1 MNICLSPLTNT
12 SVGSFRWALAPG
24 LRDVLLGPDGLRL
37 PEWLRDGLA
46 RVIKQGPHR
55 VVYRVDLPDLS
66 FYLKHNLVPD
76 GKAVFRQLV
85 RVSKART
92 EYQSA
97 LVVAARGI
105 PTIQPLALGEQQCWW
120 GTGESYLI
128 TRAIE
133 DTQPL
138 NHFLAGTLPSLPP
151 TRRTRVRQRLSAELG
166 TLVARIHDA
175 GILHNDLHSANL
187 LVRLSDDDRVSL
199 FVIDLNSLRVGPSL
213 DWDTSRKNLIMLNSW
228 FVPRVSRADRYRF
241 WKAYFLARKMGS
253 WRNGPYAERAHVRL
267 ARDIEEGTWAFNLAF
282 WRHRD
287 RRCLKINRYYRK
299 VRGPGVFGHAVSELD
314 PEGLARLVRDPDRLL
329 AQPGVKLLKDS
340 PSGTV
345 AELQMRVNG
354 QLRTVIY
361 KRFRVNRWTDPLA
374 ALVRL
379 TPALRSWVHGQGFR
393 ERGLPTARPL
403 AVLHHRRL
411 GLLREGYLITE
422 KVEHAEE
429 LQRFVARLQEL
440 PEAERRAL
448 MGQQI
453 DRVARVIRELH
464 LRQLSHRDL
473 KAANILVRR
482 WDAPPTEPEPP
493 NPHALLNLLHMPESP
508 VWLIDL
514 VGVELFRT
522 LSRARKVQNLARLN
536 ASFFRSQRVTRT
548 DRLRF
553 LRTYLDWA
561 ITGRGDWKSWWRQV
575 ARATEEKIARNVRRG
590 RPLG

>member
-1 MNICLSPLTNT
+1 MNLRLSPLTRTNA
-12 SVGSFRWALAPG
+12 GGFRWALAPG
-24 LRDVLLGPDGLRL
+24 LRDVLLGPAGLRL
-37 PEWLRDGLA
+37 PEWLSEGCA

-76 GKAVFRQLV
+76 GKAVVRQLV
-85 RVSKART
+85 RVSKARA

-97 LVVAARGI
+97 LAVAARGV

-128 TRAIE
+128 TLAIE

-138 NHFLAGTLPSLPP
+138 NLFLAGTLPALPP
-151 TRRTRVRQRLSAELG
+151 ARRTRVRQRLSTELG
-166 TLVARIHDA
+166 ALVARIHDA
-175 GILHNDLHSANL
+175 GILHNDLHAANL
-187 LVRLSDDDRVSL
+187 LVRLSDDDRVAL
-199 FVIDLNSLRVGPSL
+199 FVIDLNALRIGPAL
-213 DWDTSRKNLIMLNSW
+213 DWEASRKNLIMLNSW

-241 WKAYFLARKMGS
+241 WKAYYRVRQLGP
-253 WRNGPYAERAHVRL
+253 WRHGPYAERTHARL
-267 ARDIEEGTWAFNLAF
+267 ARAIEEDTWAFNLAF
-282 WRHRD
+282 WRRRD

-299 VRGPGVFGHAVSELD
+299 VRGQGAVGYAVSELD
-314 PEGLARLVRDPDRLL
+314 HEGLALLARDPDLPL
-329 AQPGVKLLKDS
+329 AQPGVRLLKDS

-345 AELQMRVNG
+345 AELQMRVHG

-361 KRFRVNRWTDPLA
+361 KRFRVNRWADPLA
-374 ALVRL
+374 ALVRP

-403 AVLHHRRL
+403 AVLHRRRL
-411 GLLREGYLITE
+411 GLPYEGYLITE
-422 KVEHAEE
+422 KVENAEE
-429 LQRFVARLQEL
+429 LQQFVARLQTL
-440 PEAERRAL
+440 PEAERRPL
-448 MGQQI
+448 LRQQI

-482 WDAPPTEPEPP
+482 WDAPPTEPEPL
-493 NPHALLNLLHMPESP
+493 NPHAILNLLHMPESS

-514 VGVELFRT
+514 VGVELSRT

-536 ASFFRSQRVTRT
+536 ASFYRSARVTRA

-561 ITGRGDWKSWWRQV
+561 LTGRGDWKSWWRQV
-575 ARATEEKIARNVRRG
+575 ERATREKIARNVRRG